1 MTLDAV
7 IDELYAGD
15 PAQFV
20 ARRDEAA
27 KGARSA
33 GDRESAAAIKAL
45 RRPSVGAWYVNV
57 AVRAGLISLHEWLK
71 LGERLRAAQAACD
84 FAAVRAASAERAPLE
99 QRVVSDLTAHLAAAG
114 VAATAS
120 GVEEVRTT
128 LRAALADEAAA
139 DAVRAARL
147 SRPLEYAGFGEVDMS
162 AALAAMAGA
171 GANVDAP
178 GGATGTHA
186 EGSDAKESDAKG
198 SPAGMDADAD
208 EADAADDRERVRRER
223 AEAELESA
231 RRALADAEASEKAA
245 ERRAEQARRALAAA
259 EKAQAAAEKA
269 LAAAEMAAAA
279 ASDAV
284 ASHTQ
289 QVAALEVELA
299 SSDESPE

>member
-27 KGARSA
+27 KAARSA
-33 GDRESAAAIKAL
+33 GDRGSAAAIKAL

-71 LGERLRAAQAACD
+71 LGERLRAAQAAGD
-84 FAAVRAASAERAPLE
+84 FAAVRAASGERAPLE

-128 LRAALADEAAA
+128 LRAALADESAA

-171 GANVDAP
+171 GAP
-178 GGATGTHA
+178 GGATGT
-186 EGSDAKESDAKG
+186 DAKGSDAKG
-198 SPAGMDADAD
+198 SDGKESAAGTDAEPDVD
-208 EADAADDRERVRRER
+208 EADAAADRARVRRER
-223 AEAELESA
+223 AQAELESA
-231 RRALADAEASEKAA
+231 RRSLANAEASERAA
-245 ERRAEQARRALAAA
+245 ERRADQARRALAAA
-259 EKAQAAAEKA
+259 EKALVAAEKA
-269 LAAAEMAAAA
+269 ATA
-279 ASDAV
+279 ASHAV
-284 ASHTQ
+284 ADHAQKVGT
-289 QVAALEVELA
+289 LEATLA
-299 SSDESPE
+299 SFNESHQ